1 VVHSIDLGGRRAF
14 GNAQTSGVKRRNLV
28 AESPLDDPAQGKPF
42 LMNTHPEPL
51 AEDTTAM
58 AMTNIFRA
66 IVSAVGGLLS
76 AVAIG
81 PFAYAES
88 RGELLYST
96 HCIACHTTQMH
107 WRDKK
112 VATDWTS
119 LKFQVRRWQDA
130 SSLSWSESDI
140 QEVTRYLNESI
151 YRYPP
156 LSDPLTRLAPPIREH
171 DFHTGSRR

>member
-1 VVHSIDLGGRRAF
+1 MI
-14 GNAQTSGVKRRNLV
+14 
-28 AESPLDDPAQGKPF
+28 
-42 LMNTHPEPL
+42 NTHSEPL
-51 AEDTTAM
+51 PVGTTAM
-58 AMTNIFRA
+58 ATTATFRVIF
-66 IVSAVGGLLS
+66 SAVGGLLS

-81 PFAYAES
+81 PFAHAES

-130 SSLSWSESDI
+130 SSLRWSESDI
-140 QEVTRYLNESI
+140 QDVTRYLIESV
-151 YRYPP
+151 YRDPQM
-156 LSDPLTRLAPPIREH
+156 SDPLTRLAPSIREH
-171 DFHTGSRR
+171 DLRTGSLR